1 LSGRAILLF
10 RAVGLSGSRV
20 GTSEGQVIDDATLA
34 LVGARRTFYGR
45 KFEEAAQF
53 FFAAGRR
60 YAGLDL
66 SGYFQIICNGKV
78 LLVIKFYK
86 VSKDCLQWKVFESCK
101 QNEHNKIGKKLK
113 NNYLRFKVF

>member
-1 LSGRAILLF
+1 MSGRAILLF

-45 KFEEAAQF
+45 KFEEAAKF
-53 FFAAGRR
+53 LFAAGRR

-66 SGYFQIICNGKV
+66 SCNLQIICNKKV
-78 LLVIKFYK
+78 
-86 VSKDCLQWKVFESCK
+86 C
-101 QNEHNKIGKKLK
+101 
-113 NNYLRFKVF
+113 